1 MEGYDIPFSPLDT
14 RTGRKAVPASIC
26 QSAPSC
32 VRKARERSLAVK
44 GVQLFNMM
52 PTQLRN
58 SDHGDVEMFK
68 NHLGIY
74 LSNILDQPTVAG
86 LSRGA
91 QSNSL
96 LHQVPLYEHSSQDH
110 ARVYH
115 GGLGVAS

>member
-1 MEGYDIPFSPLDT
+1 M
-14 RTGRKAVPASIC
+14 
-26 QSAPSC
+26 
-32 VRKARERSLAVK
+32 
-44 GVQLFNMM
+44 FNMM

-96 LHQVPLYEHSSQDH
+96 LHQVPLYEQDH

>member
-1 MEGYDIPFSPLDT
+1 
-14 RTGRKAVPASIC
+14 
-26 QSAPSC
+26 
-32 VRKARERSLAVK
+32 
-44 GVQLFNMM
+44 M

-96 LHQVPLYEHSSQDH
+96 LNQVPLYEHSSQDH